1 MKRLHFKAN
10 SDVIKEG
17 DLGDCAY
24 IVETG
29 SLEVSKNNAMNEKH
43 ILGKLKTNDIFGELG
58 LIDGLPRSATVKTI
72 ENCTLNV
79 LTKESFNNIV
89 KNNPEALV
97 PIFKVLASRLRST
110 LKQIGGWSI
119 NMYSQ
124 VFNFT
129 IVNRIIYFRY
139 TLK

>member
-1 MKRLHFKAN
+1 MKRLYFKPNA
-10 SDVIKEG
+10 DVIQEG

-24 IVETG
+24 IVEVG
-29 SLEVSKNNAMNEKH
+29 SLQVSKVNDQNKKQ
-43 ILGKLKTNDIFGELG
+43 ILGQLKENDIFGELG

-110 LKQIGGWSI
+110 LKQVIGVP
-119 NMYSQ
+119 NH
-124 VFNFT
+124 V
-129 IVNRIIYFRY
+129 
-139 TLK
+139 